1 MYVCMHLSFDYAI
14 DLWVFRE
21 NALVMLHFII
31 TTHMCMELWRN
42 ILNMCIHT
50 TYYRGS
56 SFSAAK
62 CSKKFPHY
70 VKYALNNYIFYCEI
84 SYFLVTF
91 TSFSAVFIFIL
102 ILLP

>member
-50 TYYRGS
+50 TGGPR
-56 SFSAAK
+56 
-62 CSKKFPHY
+62 
-70 VKYALNNYIFYCEI
+70 
-84 SYFLVTF
+84 LVRQSVLKNFRTM
-91 TSFSAVFIFIL
+91 
-102 ILLP
+102 